1 MSDHLLES
9 FSLVSILTEQG
20 VHHQERLSQNDW
32 LKTTWKLIPSPSN
45 PRLQAMW
52 QSSSPGFLYPTA
64 FYLGTPSQ

>member
-1 MSDHLLES
+1 MSYYLPKSFLLE
-9 FSLVSILTEQG
+9 SILTEQG
-20 VHHQERLSQNDW
+20 VYHQERLSQDDW

-64 FYLGTPSQ
+64 LHPGTLPQ